1 MIALG
6 IVLAILLILGL
17 IHVGVRGE
25 YSAEGYFL
33 DAYAGPVTV
42 RLFPRE
48 KKAEKKKKP
57 EKEKNQSAEGEKQ
70 KKKGADL
77 PFLMELI
84 SAGIEALGR
93 FCRHL
98 RIRKMIVHFT
108 AASEDPFS
116 AAMQFGGASAGAGYL
131 TAVIRQNFRVKK
143 LELYTDVDFEA
154 AKPSVYAAFHAGIP
168 VWAVCGIG
176 IRFLIRFLKVKKSP
190 SVSAETENTTGKAE
204 TKHG

>member
-1 MIALG
+1 MITLG
-6 IVLAILLILGL
+6 IVLGVLLFLGL

-25 YSAEGYFL
+25 YSAEGYYL
-33 DAYAGPVTV
+33 DVYAGPVTV
-42 RLFPRE
+42 RLFPKEE
-48 KKAEKKKKP
+48 KKEKKEKQ
-57 EKEKNQSAEGEKQ
+57 EKEKKQPAEGEKE

-77 PFLMELI
+77 PFLLELI
-84 SAGIEALGR
+84 SAAVEAIGR

-108 AASEDPFS
+108 SASEDPYS
-116 AAMQFGGASAGAGYL
+116 AAMMFGGASAGAGYL
-131 TAVIRQNFRVKK
+131 TAVIRQNFHVRK

-176 IRFLIRFLKVKKSP
+176 IRFLIRFLKAKKSP
-190 SVSAETENTTGKAE
+190 GVSAETENSTGKAE
-204 TKHG
+204 TEHG